1 MPFNF
6 HLMAAPWDASS
17 IRAIIE
23 AVLWHVPDGGW
34 TNWLFGNHDEIR
46 LMTRL
51 GPLNARLAAMLLL
64 TLRGTP
70 FLYYGDEL
78 GMPESEIGREE
89 GRDPWGENVSYLG
102 RDGCR
107 TPMQWDDSPT
117 AGFSSN
123 GSWLPVDPSHQVLNV
138 ASESGDPTSMLAL
151 YQRLLAYRK
160 SSVAL
165 KEGKY
170 LSHPASS
177 SDVLVFE
184 RFTDE
189 ARVIVALNL
198 SDQLQLLDLGDGV
211 VVVSTNSPSPRDV
224 GGEGVFLGRRE
235 GVIIEVSV
243 P

>member
-1 MPFNF
+1 
-6 HLMAAPWDASS
+6 MAAPWDASS
-17 IRAIIE
+17 IRAVIE
-23 AVLWHVPDGGW
+23 TVLWHVPDGGW
-34 TNWLFGNHDEIR
+34 ANWLLGNHDEIR
-46 LMTRL
+46 LSTRL

-78 GMPESEIGREE
+78 GMPQSEIDPEE

-107 TPMQWDDSPT
+107 TPMQWDDSPA

-138 ASESGDPTSMLAL
+138 AAESGDPGSMLAL

-160 SSVAL
+160 SSVVL
-165 KEGKY
+165 REGKY

-184 RFTDE
+184 RFTDD
-189 ARVIVALNL
+189 ARIIVALNL
-198 SDQLQLLDLGDGV
+198 SDQLQLLDLPRGTIV
-211 VVVSTNSPSPRDV
+211 ISTNNPTRRDV
-224 GGEGVFLGRRE
+224 GSEGVFLGRRE

-243 P
+243 Q